1 MSSVPVPDAD
11 YFTDAEW
18 RAFQAIPPQGYSHRY
33 WLNRH
38 IDKVL
43 ARAPRPVPSGEHAGL
58 VVQLRELAELLGVA
72 WSDVLDE
79 AADRIEALEA
89 APWGAGRREI
99 RNYGPD
105 GKLVEIIRD
114 GVTYHPA
121 APRGDTELLTDREDM
136 PRDAVNRKG
145 HDAQGNIEPDR
156 GSDRPERG
164 IDRAV
169 GAEQRRRSVGER
181 DQLERADGESADRFA
196 EEGEAADVPDRSA
209 VHPVS
214 DGAAASSFAAAPRG
228 DTPTREAI
236 ALAIH
241 GGGRFHVLSIDP
253 FEYRDRL
260 LAAADAVLALLNGG
274 AK

>member
-1 MSSVPVPDAD
+1 MSVPVPNEDREKAIEVVARTSHPSDFWNETAEYPTANREDWEAGQLVARIDARPIV
-11 YFTDAEW
+11 DALIELGW
-18 RAFQAIPPQGYSHRY
+18 
-33 WLNRH
+33 
-38 IDKVL
+38 
-43 ARAPRPVPSGEHAGL
+43 APRPVPSGAAFPAMQAKGGAFYRPDAPVPSGDNAGL

-89 APWGAGRREI
+89 APRGAGRREI

-121 APRGDTELLTDREDM
+121 APRGDM
-136 PRDAVNRKG
+136 
-145 HDAQGNIEPDR
+145 
-156 GSDRPERG
+156 
-164 IDRAV
+164 
-169 GAEQRRRSVGER
+169 
-181 DQLERADGESADRFA
+181 
-196 EEGEAADVPDRSA
+196 
-209 VHPVS
+209 
-214 DGAAASSFAAAPRG
+214 
-228 DTPTREAI
+228 PTREAI

-241 GGGRFHVLSIDP
+241 GGGRFDVLFIGPVD
-253 FEYRDRL
+253 YRNRL